1 VRKRALVVLLIVL
14 ELVERLLLLIVVAK
28 EYAAILQ
35 MQPIR
40 ASCLMAIAL
49 QIVATTA

>member
-1 VRKRALVVLLIVL
+1 VLLIVL
-14 ELVERLLLLIVVAK
+14 ELVERLWLLIVVVE
-28 EYAAILQ
+28 EYAVIFP

-40 ASCLMAIAL
+40 ASCLMAIAQ